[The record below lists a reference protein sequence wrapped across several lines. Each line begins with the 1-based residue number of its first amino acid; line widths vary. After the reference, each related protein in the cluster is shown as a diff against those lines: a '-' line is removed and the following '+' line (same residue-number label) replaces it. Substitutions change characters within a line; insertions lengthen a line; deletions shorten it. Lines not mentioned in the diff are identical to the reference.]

1 MNKQQLHILGGALLA
16 STALSGAAHALTWG
30 KVTGQ
35 FMTTFTTT
43 SISVANTLFST
54 TAATANDVVLSAN
67 NVNRIA
73 ARFSNVYS
81 NTTVPSTAFSVEMS
95 PTGATLGNGA
105 LSSAK
110 FLIVGSAGTTFQG
123 TISAASLCS
132 NAVAFATQF
141 VLNGCTAA
149 NGTAGAG
156 ANNSMSIGGVLFS
169 GVTFANA
176 SGLATAGG
184 TISMTGRVYNTATT
198 GNFEAAATGTIITSA
213 VPMTVAV
220 QGKANVTVS
229 ATTTPMAFT
238 ALSTSNTAITSA
250 YLTMDLVQIFLTGT
264 GTFQADLSTYTTPG
278 TAISSA
284 RISVTSALLSSASV
298 SGAYLAR
305 ANGNSADTMSTN
317 LTVANFSGGTVTFV
331 VNDASHTSYIV
342 GITFSGSTQIPAAA
356 AGTSTI
362 SFGAD
367 TTTGQALAS
376 VGGAAAGT
384 SQGGFRAEVNM
395 FGASNA
401 APYGSYLRIH
411 NNGGVAGTVTLTIRN
426 DAHDSGALLG
436 AAFTTAAIQPGGTM
450 QLSAAEMEGT
460 ATSTK
465 LPAGGA
471 NVPAASRTGFYTV
484 QATGPIVGYVQHIL
498 FDGANVADL
507 SAFRNG
513 GVVTNNAAP

>member
-30 KVTGQ
+30 KVTGSAI
-35 FMTTFTTT
+35 TTFTTT

-67 NVNRIA
+67 ANNRIA

-81 NTTVPSTAFSVEMS
+81 FTTVPSTAFSVERS
-95 PTGATLGNGA
+95 PTGATLGGGA
-105 LSSAK
+105 LTSAK

-123 TISAASLCS
+123 TLNAGSICS

-149 NGTAGAG
+149 AGTAGSGSNA
-156 ANNSMSIGGVLFS
+156 SMAIGGVLFS

-213 VPMTVAV
+213 VPMTVSV

-238 ALSTSNTAITSA
+238 ALSSSNTGVTTA

-264 GTFQADLSTYTTPG
+264 GALIADLSTPSTPAN
-278 TAISSA
+278 TISSA

-298 SGAYLAR
+298 HSAYLVPGAV
-305 ANGNSADTMSTN
+305 AAVTN
-317 LTVANFSGGTVTFV
+317 LTAANFSGGTVTFV
-331 VNDASHTSYIV
+331 VNDATHSSYLV
-342 GITFSGSTQIPAAA
+342 GIAFTGATQIPAAA
-356 AGTSTI
+356 AGTSSI

-367 TTTGQALAS
+367 TTSGQALAS
-376 VGGAAAGT
+376 VGGTAAGT

-411 NNGGVAGTVTLTIRN
+411 NNGGVAGTVSITIRN
-426 DAHDSGALLG
+426 DAHDSGAILG
-436 AAFTTAAIQPGGTM
+436 SVFTTAAIQPGGTM
-450 QLSAAEMEGT
+450 QLSAAEMEGS

-471 NVPAASRTGFYTV
+471 NVPAASRTGFYTL

-513 GVVTNNAAP
+513 GTTSNNAAP